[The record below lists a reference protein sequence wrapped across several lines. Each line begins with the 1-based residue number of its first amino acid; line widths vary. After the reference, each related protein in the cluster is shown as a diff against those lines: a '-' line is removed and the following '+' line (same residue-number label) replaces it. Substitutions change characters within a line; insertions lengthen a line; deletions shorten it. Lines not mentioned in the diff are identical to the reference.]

1 LSPGSLPFSASASSR
16 KEKKKQVKEDIDYM
30 KQADFF
36 FKKLQKALAR
46 TVAIPSELEEKKQR
60 YKEEEQLLDEE
71 GAALAG
77 AVALQAD
84 TTNGS

>member
-1 LSPGSLPFSASASSR
+1 
-16 KEKKKQVKEDIDYM
+16 VKEGIVYL
-30 KQADFF
+30 KHAAFF
-36 FKKLQKALAR
+36 KKKLQKALAR
-46 TVAIPSELEEKKQR
+46 TAAIPSELEEKKQR

-71 GAALAG
+71 GAAFAE

>member
-1 LSPGSLPFSASASSR
+1 LLEQQPFPQSL
-16 KEKKKQVKEDIDYM
+16 KK
-30 KQADFF
+30 
-36 FKKLQKALAR
+36 
-46 TVAIPSELEEKKQR
+46 KKQR

-71 GAALAG
+71 GAALAE

>member
-1 LSPGSLPFSASASSR
+1 MPFSASASSR

-71 GAALAG
+71 GAALAE